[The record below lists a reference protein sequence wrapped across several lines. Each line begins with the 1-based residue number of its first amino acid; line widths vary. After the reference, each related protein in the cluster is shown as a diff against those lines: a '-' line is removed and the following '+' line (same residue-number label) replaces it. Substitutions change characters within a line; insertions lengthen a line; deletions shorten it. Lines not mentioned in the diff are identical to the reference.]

1 MEYRIVTVR
10 IHAAIVFTILLGMSA
25 STAQVRKTL
34 TEAEAI
40 RLAEQFVVEN
50 GYTDLPAMKD
60 KAKLSYEGID
70 SSDPD
75 VRLRERYNTLERKAY
90 AVRGGNT
97 TNHWT
102 ILFRYNANNE
112 KYRRIVPD
120 YEHHIKNAGRAV
132 TMNADGSGI
141 RMAHQDALFE
151 GAKVI
156 QIEGK

>member
-1 MEYRIVTVR
+1 MTMR
-10 IHAAIVFTILLGMSA
+10 IHGAIAFTILLGLSA

-34 TEAEAI
+34 TEAEAT
-40 RLAEQFVVEN
+40 RLAEQFVAEN

-60 KAKLSYEGID
+60 KARLSYEGID

-75 VRLRERYNTLERKAY
+75 VRLQERFNTLERKAY

-97 TNHWT
+97 INHWT

-112 KYRRIVPD
+112 KYRRIIPD
-120 YEHHIKNAGRAV
+120 YEQHVKKEGRAV

-141 RMAHQDALFE
+141 RMQHQNALFE
-151 GAKVI
+151 GAKVL